1 LCKISIPFTSNCKQ
15 NGAAQFSLSSLANF
29 LSGRQ
34 VVTGRQYALQL
45 LPVPWDGSAPAAP
58 VSDQHSTLL
67 MKSGETLPEFLSVWP
82 CWLAGD
88 IGLNCGTLQI
98 SYS

>member
-1 LCKISIPFTSNCKQ
+1 LCKISISFTSNSKQ
-15 NGAAQFSLSSLANF
+15 NGAAQFSLNSLVDF
-29 LSGRQ
+29 LSERQ
-34 VVTGRQYALQL
+34 VVTGPYPALQL
-45 LPVPWDGSAPAAP
+45 LPVTWDGSAPAAP
-58 VSDQHSTLL
+58 PSDQHSTLL